1 MTGKIVSSEIAR
13 MSASLTNDSFSLI
26 FFIWG
31 ITAVFMGVAIL
42 LCAAITLRRAFR
54 NRYIRDRQK
63 RKVDYQI
70 FLRDII
76 RAGPNSYPILKH
88 EPACHI
94 DDKAAVFLHYFRTL
108 KGEKFEALQDLISGS
123 DVEAEIIKTSYEG
136 TRGTRM
142 QAVKTLSYLNSQT
155 SLEKIYGHLSSQDKY
170 IRLTAAR
177 CLVRRKGLFSL
188 SAIIEACLDGF
199 PDDHGLLADTLS
211 RFGDEAVE
219 HLQAEIRRLN
229 NSTGIAACLEAL
241 VLIMPPKVDL
251 DFTTLM
257 THANP
262 AVRSAAVALSS
273 VTAHSNAI
281 DLLKLGLSDEEVSV
295 KIRAAK
301 IACDLKRTDL
311 TSEFYALT
319 ASPIMWLR
327 YWAMRA
333 IWASG
338 PSGEKF
344 LASLSKTHP
353 MAEKVTLE
361 MRSGYV

>member
-1 MTGKIVSSEIAR
+1 
-13 MSASLTNDSFSLI
+13 
-26 FFIWG
+26 
-31 ITAVFMGVAIL
+31 MGVAIL

-142 QAVKTLSYLNSQT
+142 QAVKMLSYLNSQT

-170 IRLTAAR
+170 IR
-177 CLVRRKGLFSL
+177 
-188 SAIIEACLDGF
+188 
-199 PDDHGLLADTLS
+199 
-211 RFGDEAVE
+211 
-219 HLQAEIRRLN
+219 RRLN

-281 DLLKLGLSDEEVSV
+281 DLLKLGLSDEEVSL